1 MTKLLADLAIFDRS
15 GQIAAVAE
23 VKRRLGTSCDW
34 AAQVRRN
41 LVAHDI
47 RCLADYF
54 LLITPDRLYLWKDAG
69 TNPDKVPPTH
79 EADMQPEFAR
89 YFEGAGIDPDNIS
102 EAAFELLVGAW
113 FGQLTRLEDEAKD
126 LAASRSWLAESGL
139 LSAVKDGRIEYE
151 VPV

>member
-1 MTKLLADLAIFDRS
+1 MLADIAIFDQS

-23 VKRRLGTSCDW
+23 IKRRLGTSCDW

-41 LVAHDI
+41 LLAHDI
-47 RCLADYF
+47 RCLADCF

-69 TNPDKVPPTH
+69 KNPDKVSPTH
-79 EADMQPEFAR
+79 EADMQPEFAQ
-89 YFEGAGIDPDNIS
+89 YFEGAGIDPGNVS
-102 EAAFELLVGAW
+102 GAAFELLVGAW

>member
-1 MTKLLADLAIFDRS
+1 MLADLAIFDRS

-23 VKRRLGTSCDW
+23 IKRRLGTSCDW

-41 LVAHDI
+41 LLAHDI
-47 RCLADYF
+47 RRVAGYF
-54 LLITPDRLYLWKDAG
+54 LLITPDRLYLWKDSG

-79 EADMQPEFAR
+79 EADMQPEFAK
-89 YFEGAGIDPDNIS
+89 YFAGAEIDPSHVS
-102 EAAFELLVGAW
+102 EGAFELLVGAW
-113 FGQLTRLEDEAKD
+113 LGELTRLEDEAKD
-126 LAASRSWLAESGL
+126 LAENRSWLAESGL

>member
-1 MTKLLADLAIFDRS
+1 MFADIAILDRS

-23 VKRRLGTSCDW
+23 IKRQLGTSRDW
-34 AAQVRRN
+34 AVQLRRN
-41 LVAHDI
+41 LLAHGI
-47 RCLADYF
+47 RRVGDYF

-69 TNPDKVPPTH
+69 KSPKKVPPTH

-89 YFEGAGIDPDNIS
+89 YFEGAGIDPDDIS

-113 FGQLTRLEDEAKD
+113 LGQLTLLEDEATD

-139 LSAVKDGRIEYE
+139 LSAVKDGHIEYE

>member
-1 MTKLLADLAIFDRS
+1 MLADLAIFDRS

-23 VKRRLGTSCDW
+23 IKRQFGTSCDW
-34 AAQVRRN
+34 AARLRRN
-41 LVAHDI
+41 LLAHGI
-47 RCLADYF
+47 RRVGGYF

-69 TNPDKVPPTH
+69 INPEKVPPTH
-79 EADMQPEFAR
+79 EADMQPEFAQ

-113 FGQLTRLEDEAKD
+113 FGQLMRLEGEAKD
-126 LAASRSWLAESGL
+126 LAENRSWLAESGL

>member
-1 MTKLLADLAIFDRS
+1 MFADIAIFDRS

-23 VKRRLGTSCDW
+23 IKRQLGTSRDW
-34 AAQVRRN
+34 AVQLRRN
-41 LVAHDI
+41 LLAHGI
-47 RCLADYF
+47 RRVGDYF

-69 TNPDKVPPTH
+69 MNPEKVPPTH

-89 YFEGAGIDPDNIS
+89 YFEGAGIDPDDIS
-102 EAAFELLVGAW
+102 GAAFELLIGAW
-113 FGQLTRLEDEAKD
+113 FGQLTLLKDEAKD
-126 LAASRSWLAESGL
+126 LAESRSWLAESGL